1 MLMLRQKA
9 KNKNMAKK
17 IVVKFHDIE
26 IGTAPAIPR
35 PDQGRKFSK
44 VTELQV
50 GFGSRVFRMDR
61 QGLWLGAE
69 KFEDAPFSVDME
81 GNVVG
86 VTFAGAV
93 LTGVTING
101 SEINGGTITGSLFRT
116 AEDGVRIE
124 IDSPTDQ
131 NEIRFY
137 EDTDLY
143 ATLLVRKVDDDGL
156 IEIVD
161 PDGAGFRL
169 TSGVGASGFGSAE
182 LMSIGGT
189 VATSGNATNGSA
201 GLYSKDSFYFAIVY
215 NAADNGGDPFLY
227 TNAIPTVDPEVV
239 GALWNDGGTVKISAG

>member
-1 MLMLRQKA
+1 MWMSRPETEVTDK
-9 KNKNMAKK
+9 KYMAKK

-35 PDQGRKFSK
+35 PDQNRKFSK

-50 GFGSRVFRMDR
+50 GFGARVFRMDR
-61 QGLWLGAE
+61 QGFWLGAE

-101 SEINGGTITGSLFRT
+101 STINGGTITGSLFRT
-116 AEDGVRIE
+116 AASGVRIE

-182 LMSIGGT
+182 LISIGGT
-189 VATSGNATNGSA
+189 IATNGNATNGFVGLIGNGDKYIAMQHSA
-201 GLYSKDSFYFAIVY
+201 G
-215 NAADNGGDPFLY
+215 GDALVV
-227 TNAIPTVDPEVV
+227 TNALPTSDPGVT
-239 GALWNDGGTVKISAG
+239 GALWNDGGTVKVS